1 MWEARWITIDRNTL
15 LRYNVGMAKQMIMGN
30 QAIALGALKAGVNLV
45 AGYPGTPSS
54 EIIEFISKYKE
65 KTGTYVE
72 WSVNEKA
79 AAEVA
84 AGASYAGSR
93 TMVTMKQVGLNVASD
108 PVMCLSYVG
117 IKGGMVIVV
126 ADDPGPISS
135 QTEQDTRKFAQFSK
149 LPCLDPST
157 PGEAYEMV
165 QEAFELSEK
174 YNTPVLLRPTTRV
187 DHAYESLEVPE
198 LGPCR
203 KSGEFE
209 KDSKRWVIFP
219 RASFLNHQR
228 IFERNEKVLPKAF
241 SESKWN
247 VVVEP
252 AAVVEP
258 VETTQEGESLPLAR
272 TALLATPSPRGSAPK
287 TPEGL
292 CKGGFDKL
300 NHRGG
305 LAFAAGGISYC
316 YLMEALSLLNIKDI
330 PVLKIGTPYP
340 FPEPL
345 AINFMQ
351 SCDRIICFEELDP
364 VIEESLLL
372 VAGRNHLECS
382 ISGKLDCTV
391 PPAGELS
398 VEIIKDVLYKE
409 ILKQVQDDEDVVVEP
424 VETTLKK
431 EPSLAVVS
439 TSSTTADSPALP
451 VRPPVLCAGCP
462 HRGAFYAV
470 KQAMKGKKTVYC
482 GDIGCYTLGNAQPL
496 DMTDTCLC
504 MGADITMAQ
513 GFYHNEPDRYCFS
526 FIGDSTFFASGITGV
541 VNAVYNQ
548 AKQTICV
555 LDNST
560 TAMTGHQPHP
570 GTGVTMMGQIV
581 EKISIEKILT
591 AIGVS
596 PVITVDPFDQKAAV
610 EAVKTASESKGVS
623 AIIFK
628 APCISIAA
636 KVGCKLPGPRTVD
649 AEKCIGCRKCI
660 NELGCPALRV
670 SLTENEKG
678 KKLVEIDKSLCTG
691 CGLCSQVCPTKAI
704 G

>member
-1 MWEARWITIDRNTL
+1 
-15 LRYNVGMAKQMIMGN
+15 MAKQMIMGN

-54 EIIEFISKYKE
+54 EIIEFISKYKD

-93 TMVTMKQVGLNVASD
+93 SLITMKQVGLNVASD

-117 IKGGMVIVV
+117 VKGGMVIVV

-135 QTEQDTRKFAQFSK
+135 QTEQDTRNYARYSK
-149 LPCLDPST
+149 LPCFDPST
-157 PGEAYEMV
+157 PGEAYEMI

-187 DHAYESLEVPE
+187 DHAYESLDFPE

-203 KSGEFE
+203 SRGQFE
-209 KDSKRWVIFP
+209 KDSARWVIFP
-219 RASFLNHQR
+219 RASYLNHKR
-228 IFERNEKVLPKAF
+228 IFERNEKILPAELSKN
-241 SESKWN
+241 KWN
-247 VVVEP
+247 YIS
-252 AAVVEP
+252 
-258 VETTQEGESLPLAR
+258 QGGESLPLAP
-272 TALLATPSPRGSAPK
+272 AGQPSSATPSNGGAPRNAP
-287 TPEGL
+287 
-292 CKGGFDKL
+292 
-300 NHRGG
+300 
-305 LAFAAGGISYC
+305 LAFAAGGISWC
-316 YLMEALSLLNIKDI
+316 YLMEALAILGIKDA

-340 FPEPL
+340 FPADL
-345 AINFMQ
+345 AKDFMQ
-351 SCDRIICFEELDP
+351 AHERILVFEELDP

-372 VAGRNHLECS
+372 LAGQRKLSCK
-382 ISGKLDCTV
+382 ISGKLDGLV
-391 PPAGELS
+391 PVAGELS
-398 VEIIKDVLYKE
+398 VEIIKE
-409 ILKQVQDDEDVVVEP
+409 ILKQVQDDKSSSQDDRGDETMSLSGLTRQSLSEP
-424 VETTLKK
+424 DCRLK
-431 EPSLAVVS
+431 PAN
-439 TSSTTADSPALP
+439 AIPALP

-570 GTGVTMMGQIV
+570 GTGLTMMGQV
-581 EKISIEKILT
+581 VDKISIEKILE

-596 PVITVDPFDQKAAV
+596 PVINVDPFDQEACV
-610 EAVKTASESKGVS
+610 EAVKKASEAPGVS
-623 AIIFK
+623 AVIFK
-628 APCISIAA
+628 SPCISIAA
-636 KVGCKLPGPRTVD
+636 KVGYKLPGAKAVD
-649 AEKCIGCRKCI
+649 PQKCIGCRKCI
-660 NELGCPALRV
+660 NELGCPALSV
-670 SLTENEKG
+670 SLVKSEKG
-678 KKLVEIDKSLCTG
+678 RQLVEIDKSLCTG
-691 CGLCSQVCPTKAI
+691 CSLCVQVCPVKAI
-704 G
+704 Q

>member
-1 MWEARWITIDRNTL
+1 
-15 LRYNVGMAKQMIMGN
+15 MGN

-54 EIIEFISKYKE
+54 EIIEFISKYKD

-93 TMVTMKQVGLNVASD
+93 TMITMKQVGLNVASD

-117 IKGGMVIVV
+117 VKGGMVIVV

-135 QTEQDTRKFAQFSK
+135 QTEQDTRNYAQYSK
-149 LPCLDPST
+149 LPCFDPST
-157 PGEAYEMV
+157 PLEAYQMV

-187 DHAYESLEVPE
+187 DHAYESMEFPE

-203 KSGEFE
+203 TPGAFE
-209 KDSKRWVIFP
+209 KDSARWVIFP
-219 RASFLNHQR
+219 KASFNNHKR
-228 IFERNEKVLPKAF
+228 IFERNEKVLPDEF
-241 SESKWN
+241 SNSKWN
-247 VVVEP
+247 SIVTHDSLVVP
-252 AAVVEP
+252 EP
-258 VETTQEGESLPLAR
+258 VEGPQ
-272 TALLATPSPRGSAPK
+272 K
-287 TPEGL
+287 I
-292 CKGGFDKL
+292 
-300 NHRGG
+300 
-305 LAFAAGGISYC
+305 AFAAGGISYC
-316 YLMEALSLLNIKDI
+316 YLMEALSLLGMTNY

-340 FPEPL
+340 FPKDL
-345 AINFMQ
+345 AEKFLRENQKVIV
-351 SCDRIICFEELDP
+351 FEELDP
-364 VIEESLLL
+364 VIEENLIR
-372 VAGRNHLECS
+372 VAGSAGINS
-382 ISGKLDCTV
+382 KISGKLDGTV
-391 PPAGELS
+391 PVAGELS
-398 VEIIKDVLYKE
+398 VEIIKDVLVSFPNNNDTNSNSDNDNGV
-409 ILKQVQDDEDVVVEP
+409 LA
-424 VETTLKK
+424 
-431 EPSLAVVS
+431 PS
-439 TSSTTADSPALP
+439 LP

-513 GFYHNEPDRYCFS
+513 GFYHNEKDRYCFS

-541 VNAVYNQ
+541 VNGVYNQ

-570 GTGVTMMGQIV
+570 GTGLTMMGEIV
-581 EKISIEKILT
+581 EKISIEKILQ

-596 PVITVDPFDQKAAV
+596 PVITVNPFDQKAAV
-610 EAVKTASESKGVS
+610 EAVKTASEAPGVS

-628 APCISIAA
+628 APCIAIAQ
-636 KVGCKLPGPRTVD
+636 KVGWEKPHALTVD
-649 AEKCIGCRKCI
+649 SAKCIGCRKCI
-660 NELGCPALRV
+660 NELGCPALSV
-670 SLTENEKG
+670 TAVPEPVEGPAN
-678 KKLVEIDKSLCTG
+678 KKRLVEIDKSLCTG
-691 CGLCSQVCPTKAI
+691 CGLCSQVCPVQAI
-704 G
+704 K